1 METTTEKGMTPTV
14 ANIRAKLGQKAKL
27 EPKFR
32 FYTLYHLL
40 GRTDVLMEA
49 WKLVKRNGGAAG
61 IDGISIRSIEESQ
74 QGVDGFL
81 AEIRF
86 ELQSKTYYPK
96 PVKRVYIPKSDG
108 KLRPLGIPVI
118 KDRVVQAA
126 ILLIIE
132 PIFEQDFLDCSYGF
146 RPGRSAHQAIDS
158 IKRTISQGKV
168 EVYDADLKGYFDSI
182 PHDQLMKAVEMRIA
196 DQQILKVIR
205 KWLQAPI
212 WESGKPMVRNDQGT
226 PQGGVI
232 SPILANIYL
241 HWFDKAFHSP
251 DGPGTWA
258 QAVMVRY
265 ADDFVI
271 MARYVTKKMTDWIE
285 QQLEGRFKL
294 TINKEKTKLV
304 NLRPAGSSLDFLGF
318 TMRHVFVRGE
328 CVKFCLITP
337 SKKKLLK
344 AKEVIREFTSSR
356 NGYKP
361 IQEVIGRLN
370 RYLRGW
376 GQYFSKGHPSKTF
389 SAINGYVHE
398 RLYRFLQ
405 RRSQRG
411 YKKPN
416 TNQTWY
422 EFIKNHGVLQ
432 LSKKN
437 FQMKA

>member
-1 METTTEKGMTPTV
+1 METITDKGITPTV
-14 ANIRAKLGQKAKL
+14 ANMRAKLGQKAKL

-32 FYTLYHLL
+32 FYTLYHHLC
-40 GRTDVLMEA
+40 RTDVLMEA
-49 WKLVKRNGGAAG
+49 WKIVKRNGGAAG
-61 IDGISIRSIEESQ
+61 IDGISIKSIEESQ
-74 QGVDGFL
+74 QGVNGFL
-81 AEIRF
+81 EEIRL

-108 KLRPLGIPVI
+108 KMRPLGIPVI

-126 ILLIIE
+126 MLLIIE
-132 PIFEQDFLDCSYGF
+132 PIFEQDFLECSYGF

-182 PHDQLMKAVEMRIA
+182 PHDQLMKAVEMRVV

-212 WESGKPMVRNDQGT
+212 WEQGKPMVRNDQGT

-241 HWFDKAFHSP
+241 HWFDKAFHGP

-304 NLRPAGSSLDFLGF
+304 NLRPVGSSLDFLGF
-318 TMRHVFVRGE
+318 TNASCICKGRKCE
-328 CVKFCLITP
+328 I
-337 SKKKLLK
+337 LLDNPL
-344 AKEVIREFTSSR
+344 EEET
-356 NGYKP
+356 
-361 IQEVIGRLN
+361 
-370 RYLRGW
+370 
-376 GQYFSKGHPSKTF
+376 T
-389 SAINGYVHE
+389 
-398 RLYRFLQ
+398 
-405 RRSQRG
+405 
-411 YKKPN
+411 
-416 TNQTWY
+416 
-422 EFIKNHGVLQ
+422 
-432 LSKKN
+432 
-437 FQMKA
+437 